1 MVRGQS
7 LRVSVRPVGDAAD
20 VFVDVFHYMGGD
32 VFRPVHWAQRS
43 AGGSTLVAR
52 ADGEY
57 VLRLQPPMRRSGT
70 YEVAVFGGTSLVFP
84 VEGRDA
90 ASIGSVFGDP
100 RDGGERAHEGV
111 DIFAPRGTPVVA
123 VADGYIET
131 ARNTPTGGLAIWLKG
146 ATGELTYYY
155 AHLDELHVRAGTWV
169 RAGDVIGRVGNTGN
183 ARGARPH
190 LHFGIYRPGTI
201 PLDPAPLLVA
211 SAEPSD
217 MIIDGRW
224 LGAVTRVSSD
234 RVRLRRSP
242 SAAGSIITELTP
254 AMPLLV
260 LGDTGDW
267 QRVVLPDGTSGFV
280 AAWMTESP
288 ESIRQP

>member
-1 MVRGQS
+1 MKLETIVIAGIAALLLGGCAAREWPDSPRPTAVRTARDIYAANARSDPAALSAWEEASRRGLRSGLRIAPSFRERIAFPAGEPHAITYRFTMVRGQS

-32 VFRPVHWAQRS
+32 VFRPVHWARRS

-57 VLRLQPPMRRSGT
+57 VLRLQPPIRRSGT
-70 YEVAVFGGTSLVFP
+70 YEVAVLGGTSLVFP

-100 RDGGERAHEGV
+100 RDGGQRAHEGV

-169 RAGDVIGRVGNTGN
+169 
-183 ARGARPH
+183 
-190 LHFGIYRPGTI
+190 
-201 PLDPAPLLVA
+201 
-211 SAEPSD
+211 
-217 MIIDGRW
+217 
-224 LGAVTRVSSD
+224 
-234 RVRLRRSP
+234 
-242 SAAGSIITELTP
+242 
-254 AMPLLV
+254 
-260 LGDTGDW
+260 
-267 QRVVLPDGTSGFV
+267 
-280 AAWMTESP
+280 
-288 ESIRQP
+288 